1 MADNTQ
7 WFKRCVGSW
16 TSYRRY
22 MYGNSTEPDNI
33 TTYFSM
39 AETGDNAFCLTWGSD
54 RNKGEMNFE
63 IDGDVVHRDIGYYS
77 SAPTD
82 SKMERIDD
90 DTIVFR
96 TGYGGIEYREEI
108 RLLLNDTVRLRQ
120 TLGTKNG
127 KVNVVGQYY
136 EVRED
141 VSD

>member
-1 MADNTQ
+1 MVDNTQ

-16 TSYRRY
+16 SSQRRY
-22 MYGNSTEPDNI
+22 IYGNSSEPDNI

-39 AETGDNAFCLTWGSD
+39 TQTADDSFCLAWGSD
-54 RNKGEMNFE
+54 RNSGEMNFV

-82 SKMERIDD
+82 SQMETIDE
-90 DTIVFR
+90 DTIVFH
-96 TGYGGIEYREEI
+96 TTYGGITYREEI
-108 RLLLNDTVRLRQ
+108 RLLLDDNVRLRQ
-120 TLGTKNG
+120 TIGTRNG

>member
-16 TSYRRY
+16 SSYRRY
-22 MYGNSTEPDNI
+22 LYNSSTEPDNI

-39 AETGDNAFCLTWGSD
+39 TQTGDHSFCLSWGSD
-54 RNKGEMNFE
+54 RNSGEMNFD

-82 SKMERIDD
+82 SRMESIDE
-90 DTIVFR
+90 DTIVFH
-96 TGYGGIEYREEI
+96 TSYGGITYREEI
-108 RLLLNDTVRLRQ
+108 RLLLDDSVRLRQ
-120 TLGTKNG
+120 TIGTKNG

-136 EVRED
+136 ETRELTPE
-141 VSD
+141 